1 MIDSSSDE
9 EKLSSAEMM
18 MARDLMEAKMEAAKS
33 SGSHTHLLM
42 IGNFRM
48 ELVPSKEIN
57 IEKTFKETLQFLH
70 DKYGNEIFQGIATA
84 ETQGH
89 MHG

>member
-9 EKLSSAEMM
+9 EKLSSTEMM
-18 MARDLMEAKMEAAKS
+18 MARDLMEAK
-33 SGSHTHLLM
+33 
-42 IGNFRM
+42 M